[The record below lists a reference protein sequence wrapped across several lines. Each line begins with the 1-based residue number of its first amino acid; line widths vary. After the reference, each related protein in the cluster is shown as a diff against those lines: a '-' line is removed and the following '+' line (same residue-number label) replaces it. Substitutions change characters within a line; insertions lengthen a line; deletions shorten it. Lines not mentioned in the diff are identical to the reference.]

1 MFKQHLASLT
11 KHMVECGMPITP
23 LPSVQ
28 FIHNDEENAQDIL
41 GRTAYYEPQS
51 RCIVLYT
58 KGRHPKDILR
68 SFAHEMIHHMQNL
81 EGRLNHINT
90 TNVNEDENLY
100 NLELEAYSKGNTC
113 GIVTGKQI
121 GRAHV

>member
-1 MFKQHLASLT
+1 MMES
-11 KHMVECGMPITP
+11 GMPITP

-28 FIHNDEENAQDIL
+28 FINNDEENAQDIL
-41 GRTAYYEPQS
+41 GTTAYYEPQG

-81 EGRLNHINT
+81 EGRLHNITT
-90 TNVNEDENLY
+90 TNINEDSELRA
-100 NLELEAYSKGNTC
+100 LEEEAYTLGNMC
-113 GIVTGKQI
+113 MREWENSYKRV
-121 GRAHV
+121 GR

>member
-1 MFKQHLASLT
+1 MFKHHLASLT
-11 KHMVECGMPITP
+11 RHMMESGMPITP

-28 FIHNDEENAQDIL
+28 FINNDEENAQDIL
-41 GRTAYYEPQS
+41 GTTAYYEPQG

-81 EGRLNHINT
+81 EGALSRFLNKK
-90 TNVNEDENLY
+90 VKLSQDE
-100 NLELEAYSKGNTC
+100 ES
-113 GIVTGKQI
+113 
-121 GRAHV
+121 